1 MTNLAY
7 IDFYDPVRDAD
18 ASHRVVQIYRALFPS
33 LYQAAERGEIET
45 SMGTRAHLAGDTLI
59 TYRSA
64 ITRIYGKPFRYL
76 AQQTQSQILEILAS
90 NSSTL
95 SKQVMYWDGNQVIN
109 NHQIG
114 NMMPF
119 PSGMPSL
126 NSFRADV
133 VRDPG
138 PSFSERE
145 RMLCR
150 TSRSN
155 DGWKLSTDLKL
166 YDYFDRFL
174 SEVEKYYAMRD
185 DFSPDSALQVAIQ
198 YQRGYF
204 DFFQT
209 YGNFIESNLL
219 QDFVGKDLWS
229 ITDFQEYLQVASKII
244 DDRGARISVEV
255 GTLCPSH

>member
-18 ASHRVVQIYRALFPS
+18 ASHKVVEIYRAQFPG
-33 LYQAAERGEIET
+33 LYQTAERGEIRT
-45 SMGTRAHLAGDTLI
+45 SDGQRVHLAGDTLI

-76 AQQTQSQILEILAS
+76 TPEVQKEILATLAAS
-90 NSSTL
+90 SSTPR
-95 SKQVMYWDGNQVIN
+95 KQVMHWDGSQVIN

-119 PSGMPSL
+119 PSGTPSL

-138 PSFSERE
+138 PGFTERE

-150 TSRSN
+150 NHRSS
-155 DGWKLSTDLKL
+155 DGGQSSAGVKL

-174 SEVEKYYAMRD
+174 SEVEKYYSMRD
-185 DFSPDSALQVAIQ
+185 DFHPDSALQVAIH

-204 DFFQT
+204 DFFRT

-244 DDRGARISVEV
+244 DDRGARFTVQAGTSV
-255 GTLCPSH
+255 

>member
-1 MTNLAY
+1 MINLAY
-7 IDFYDPVRDAD
+7 VDFYDPSRDTD
-18 ASHRVVQIYRALFPS
+18 ASHRVVEIYRSQFPA
-33 LYQAAERGEIET
+33 LYQSAERGVIQT
-45 SMGTRAHLAGDTLI
+45 SAGERVCLAGDTLI

-76 AQQTQSQILEILAS
+76 LPQVQTEIMEMLAS
-90 NSSTL
+90 VSLTPK
-95 SKQVMYWDGNQVIN
+95 KQVTYKQANQVIN

-119 PSGMPSL
+119 PSGTPSV

-138 PSFSERE
+138 PAFSERE

-150 TSRSN
+150 GPRTSGAATPAGGR
-155 DGWKLSTDLKL
+155 L

-174 SEVEKYYAMRD
+174 SEVEKYYAKRD
-185 DFSPDSALQVAIQ
+185 GFRPDSALQVAIN

-209 YGNFIESNLL
+209 FGNYIEGNLL
-219 QDFVGKDLWS
+219 QDFAGVDLWVV
-229 ITDFQEYLQVASKII
+229 TDFQEYLQLANKLI
-244 DDRGARISVEV
+244 DQRGSRFIVKTESPC
-255 GTLCPSH
+255 G